1 MEVNVE
7 IKKITD
13 IQNPFTLVVNS
24 LYAPYD
30 QLALVSRP
38 GKVTIWSRKCLKRN
52 YNPIDELTNVH

>member
-13 IQNPFTLVVNS
+13 IQNPFALVVNS

-30 QLALVSRP
+30 QLALISRP

-52 YNPIDELTNVH
+52 YNPID